1 MEIKS
6 EIGRELKVGELKPD
20 TVVVVSKEGRPAATM
35 WVLSVTERQVIFG
48 AGQVG
53 MILILTR
60 CGPDLEQ
67 VEDEDRIPMKI
78 REYLGKI

>member
-6 EIGRELKVGELKPD
+6 EIGRELKVSELKID

-35 WVLSVTERQVIFG
+35 WVLTVTERLVLFR
-48 AGQVG
+48 AGEIG

-60 CGPDLEQ
+60 CGADLEQ
-67 VEDEDRIPMKI
+67 VQDDDRIPMQI
-78 REYLGKI
+78 REYLGEI